1 MKLYRL
7 LISSN
12 GGETFHHY
20 RNYETVKQAC
30 EAARV
35 IPGHE
40 YQVIEIRSGCI
51 VASGCTRP
59 SSRIQ
64 HTRGWLNYERK

>member
-20 RNYETVKQAC
+20 RNYESVKQAC

-51 VASGCTRP
+51 VASGCTRTG
-59 SSRIQ
+59 RVTQ
-64 HTRGWLNYERK
+64 TRGWLNYEHK